1 MMNQS
6 KSTTKKNSKSKVK
19 KVEQEVATFVNENK
33 GKAKI
38 GLYIIGGLI
47 LLFGIIWLT
56 TRQPQMPADIK
67 ATIDSLTNVNKQLV
81 EHQRQIDSTISAY
94 EAEVDKVDYELDH
107 IKEKTT
113 IVREYYHEVS
123 NQAEQYTPTQV
134 DSFFKA
140 RYKY

>member
-6 KSTTKKNSKSKVK
+6 KSTTKKVSKAKVK
-19 KVEQEVATFVNENK
+19 KVEQQVTTFVNENK

-38 GLYIIGGLI
+38 GLYVIGGLI
-47 LLFGIIWLT
+47 VLFGIIWLT

-67 ATIDSLTNVNKQLV
+67 ATIDSLTAVNKQLI
-81 EHQRQIDSTISAY
+81 EHQKQIDSTINAY
-94 EAEVDKVDYELDH
+94 EAEVKQVDFQLDN

>member
-1 MMNQS
+1 MIKTLKLMV
-6 KSTTKKNSKSKVK
+6 KKNSK
-19 KVEQEVATFVNENK
+19 TI
-33 GKAKI
+33 GKLLI
-38 GLYIIGGLI
+38 VIGGVIFLYLFI
-47 LLFGIIWLT
+47 LLVT
-56 TRQPQMPADIK
+56 PKPDMPSDIK
-67 ATIDSLTNVNKQLV
+67 ATIDSLTAVNKQLI
-81 EHQRQIDSTISAY
+81 EHQKQIDSTIAVY
-94 EAEVDKVDYELDH
+94 EEEVNQIDNQVDN

>member
-1 MMNQS
+1 MNQS
-6 KSTTKKNSKSKVK
+6 KSTTKKVSKAKVK
-19 KVEQEVATFVNENK
+19 KVEQQVTTFVNENK

-38 GLYIIGGLI
+38 GLYVIGGLI
-47 LLFGIIWLT
+47 VLFGIIWLT

-67 ATIDSLTNVNKQLV
+67 ATIDSLTAVNKQLI
-81 EHQRQIDSTISAY
+81 EHQKQIDSTINAY
-94 EAEVDKVDYELDH
+94 EAEVKQVDFQLDN

>member
-6 KSTTKKNSKSKVK
+6 KSTTKKVSKAKVK
-19 KVEQEVATFVNENK
+19 KVEQQVTTFVNENK

-47 LLFGIIWLT
+47 VLFGIIWLT

-81 EHQRQIDSTISAY
+81 EHQKQIDSTINAY
-94 EAEVDKVDYELDH
+94 EAEVEQVDFQLDN

-113 IVREYYHEVS
+113 IVREYYHEISSQTS
-123 NQAEQYTPTQV
+123 NYTPTQV
-134 DSFFKA
+134 DSFFKK
-140 RYKY
+140 RYNY